1 MTPEWNEW
9 KGEVNVKIEN
19 VSERFESVEHR
30 MQKLEDKVGEVV
42 ARLSVPVFLSAAAGP
57 IIGALIVW
65 ALTKAGK

>member
-19 VSERFESVEHR
+19 VSERFQSIDER

-42 ARLSVPVFLSAAAGP
+42 ARLSVPVFLSATAGP

-65 ALTKAGK
+65 VLTKAVK

>member
-19 VSERFESVEHR
+19 VAERFESVEQR
-30 MQKLEDKVGEVV
+30 MQKLEDKVGEIV

-57 IIGALIVW
+57 IIGAIIVW
-65 ALTKAGK
+65 AITKGTK